1 MRINYND
8 PIHQLNLLINTV
20 LEEKLIHKEL
30 DAQILVSKDEM
41 IALIRHA
48 RARATFPE
56 HFAYID
62 EKRSKLESKNAKLHE
77 KKERVPTLEE
87 RSEIFDQ
94 ISKNEEAI
102 ANLGKAPV
110 SIVSRGVTIAVSL
123 QG

>member
-41 IALIRHA
+41 ITLIRHA

-56 HFAYID
+56 YFADID
-62 EKRSKLESKNAKLHE
+62 AKRSKLESKNAKLHE
-77 KKERVPTLEE
+77 KKERVPTLDE

-102 ANLGKAPV
+102 ANLSKVPT

>member
-41 IALIRHA
+41 IALTRHA

-56 HFAYID
+56 YFADID
-62 EKRSKLESKNAKLHE
+62 AKRSKLESKNAKLHE
-77 KKERVPTLEE
+77 KKERVPTLDE

-102 ANLGKAPV
+102 ANLSKVPT